1 MNFFKPCFVLN
12 INNSNKIAQIG
23 ALPIV
28 IAVPTPTPEIKT
40 AAKKVIL
47 YNIINRPEKAIKT
60 GDLKMAE
67 SKFLSNIVAIKNR
80 KIAAKY
86 RRTAPI
92 TKGSLYSGISA

>member
-1 MNFFKPCFVLN
+1 
-12 INNSNKIAQIG
+12 
-23 ALPIV
+23 
-28 IAVPTPTPEIKT
+28 
-40 AAKKVIL
+40 
-47 YNIINRPEKAIKT
+47 
-60 GDLKMAE
+60 MAE